1 MPKIMKKEMRKMN
14 EIIRG
19 FTRVSSTDYHGKD
32 QAEIISSIRT
42 QTARI
47 EGYCEV
53 NKLPKPNYFYT
64 KDIDHSAYLKDDKF
78 SISFDGTR
86 MEIKIDLSHRPG
98 FVEMLN
104 DAKKHLFNILLITRW
119 DRLFRSAVLHQLAPI
134 YLESL
139 GVKVIATDDS
149 NDPVAMRFTGV
160 INEQEPIRTA
170 KRMEASF
177 ERRFNEG
184 SFSGKAPYGYRFD
197 KKTRTIKVYDKEA
210 EIIRKAFDLTLNG
223 HKYSDICRATG
234 LGASSYY
241 NIIKNITYTGK
252 VTYKKQ
258 VKQGK
263 HEAIISQ
270 ELFDKVKN
278 LMSS

>member
-1 MPKIMKKEMRKMN
+1 MS

-19 FTRVSSTDYHGKD
+19 FTRVSSTDYHGTD

-47 EGYCEV
+47 SGYCEA
-53 NKLPKPNYFYT
+53 NNLPKPDYFYT
-64 KDIDHSAYLKDDKF
+64 KDIDHSAYLKDEKF
-78 SISFDGTR
+78 AISFDGNYMTV
-86 MEIKIDLSHRPG
+86 KIDLSHRPG

-104 DAKKHLFNILLITRW
+104 DAKKGLFNKLLVTRW
-119 DRLFRSAVLHQLAPI
+119 DRLFRSVVLQKVALIH
-134 YLESL
+134 LENL
-139 GVKVIATDDS
+139 GVKAMATDDS
-149 NDPVAMRFTGV
+149 NDPMVMGLMSNV
-160 INEQEPIRTA
+160 NELEPLRTA

-177 ERRFNEG
+177 ERKFDEG
-184 SFSGKAPYGYRFD
+184 LFSGKAPYGYKFD
-197 KKTRTIKVYDKEA
+197 KKTKTIRVDEKEA
-210 EIIRKAFDLTLNG
+210 KIVRQAFDLTLNG

-252 VTYKKQ
+252 VTYKGQ

-270 ELFDKVKN
+270 ELFDRVAA
-278 LMSS
+278 M